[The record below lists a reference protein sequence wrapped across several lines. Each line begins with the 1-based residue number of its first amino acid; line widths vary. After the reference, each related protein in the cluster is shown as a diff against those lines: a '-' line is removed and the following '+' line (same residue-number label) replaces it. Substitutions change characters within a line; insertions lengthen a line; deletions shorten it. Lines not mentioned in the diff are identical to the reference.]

1 VRYHGHRQQTNQRRS
16 PAAGLSFFHTLNG
29 AVACTLGWW
38 YNCQGWF
45 AGRNKAAKFRGL
57 KGFVAKRRK
66 SAYRSRPI
74 GGLDQSHV
82 PSLAKV
88 NRDRG
93 QRLFAERR
101 RA

>member
-1 VRYHGHRQQTNQRRS
+1 MKVGTAMAKRGIWASVSGGRLQSTPSTAQSR
-16 PAAGLSFFHTLNG
+16 
-29 AVACTLGWW
+29 CTLGWW

-45 AGRNKAAKFRGL
+45 AGPNKAAKFRGL

-93 QRLFAERR
+93 QRLFTERR